1 MVKGRLV
8 RQKAEVK
15 SWGALTLS
23 KEQINALRTQPGAAC
38 VF

>member
-1 MVKGRLV
+1 MVKGTLGRW
-8 RQKAEVK
+8 KAEVK
-15 SWGALTLS
+15 SRITLTLS